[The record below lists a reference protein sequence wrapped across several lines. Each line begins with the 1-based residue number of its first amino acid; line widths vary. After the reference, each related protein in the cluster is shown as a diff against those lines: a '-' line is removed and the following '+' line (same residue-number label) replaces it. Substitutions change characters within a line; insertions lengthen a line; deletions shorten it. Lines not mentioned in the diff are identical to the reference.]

1 MLAISIQSGSNG
13 NAYYV
18 EGGGVRVL
26 VDAGI
31 SGKAIADGLGAM
43 GRDIRRVDALL
54 LSHDHGDHTRGAGV
68 LHRRHQLPLY
78 ASAGTFATAKMGKL
92 SPMGVRTFVPGQTI
106 DLGGMRVQ
114 TRATP
119 HDGAEGAV
127 FIIEAESKRLGI
139 LTDLGHTFDGLA
151 DVVGELDAVFLES
164 NYDPHMLRHGPYPAF
179 LKRRIAGPG
188 GHISN
193 EESAELVAASATGQ
207 AWVCLAHLS
216 EKNNTPRLAME
227 THQRRAR
234 LGDRLKLAGRY
245 APAGPFTL

>member
-1 MLAISIQSGSNG
+1 MLAVSIQSGSNG

-31 SGKAIADGLGAM
+31 SGKAVADGLAAS

-78 ASAGTFATAKMGKL
+78 ASAGTFAAARMGKL
-92 SPMGVRTFVPGQTI
+92 NSTGLHTFVPGQTI
-106 DLGGMRVQ
+106 DLGGMRVH
-114 TRATP
+114 TRPTP
-119 HDGAEGAV
+119 HDGAEGAIFV
-127 FIIEAESKRLGI
+127 IEADSKRLGI
-139 LTDLGHTFDGLA
+139 LTDLGHAFDGLA
-151 DVVGELDAVFLES
+151 DVLAGLDAVFLES

-193 EESAELVAASATGQ
+193 AESAELIAASAARH

-216 EKNNTPRLAME
+216 EKNNTPELAMQ
-227 THQRRAR
+227 THQRRTR
-234 LGDRLKLAGRY
+234 LGDRLHLAGRY